1 MGIITSEGASEGQ
14 RAMRIPRKVRKRSGR
29 DTNTKRSE
37 NGENEKESKKESDSG
52 AYEKRTKFRLDST
65 HILEIKQHCSSDP
78 SPNPPLLPTSA
89 SPFQEEKRLVEPD
102 PRSRRW
108 FPLFEEL

>member
-1 MGIITSEGASEGQ
+1 
-14 RAMRIPRKVRKRSGR
+14 MRIPRKVRKRSGR

-37 NGENEKESKKESDSG
+37 NGESKKESEKESKKESDSG

-65 HILEIKQHCSSDP
+65 HILEIKQHCFSDP

-89 SPFQEEKRLVEPD
+89 SSFQEEKRLVEPD

-108 FPLFEEL
+108 FPLFGEL